1 MSGLGFILA
10 ASSAVFNGSFAAFS
24 KVCVIAVCDT
34 DKGNRFGFK
43 HFRSFLSFLSF
54 LSLLFPMLNHS
65 KCQAYTGTIQTPN
78 LWPGFSRRLQ
88 SAYYEQHMRSL
99 VHLYGS
105 ASLFPICWQKDFY
118 CFFFLV
124 FSLFPFHLSSPP
136 QHNSFQA
143 FNVQGPNL
151 SSSTFTSAWVSLFL
165 DFLRSRS
172 TRYRRMK
179 SE

>member
-1 MSGLGFILA
+1 MVSNTSDPSYPSYPSSPSFSDVEPFQVPSIYWHDTNSKFMAWLFTKASIRVLRA
-10 ASSAVFNGSFAAFS
+10 AHALVGASIR
-24 KVCVIAVCDT
+24 VCV
-34 DKGNRFGFK
+34 
-43 HFRSFLSFLSF
+43 SLSN
-54 LSLLFPMLNHS
+54 LLT
-65 KCQAYTGTIQTPN
+65 K
-78 LWPGFSRRLQ
+78 R
-88 SAYYEQHMRSL
+88 
-99 VHLYGS
+99 
-105 ASLFPICWQKDFY
+105 FY